1 VKQGSAVARS
11 DDRLPYTLT
20 RLRKVRGVSQTT
32 IARRIGVG
40 SPNISR
46 LENGQD
52 PRASS
57 LAAYAEALGGELV
70 HVAIFREPDGTLSK
84 YLLQLPG
91 DRRSTAGADFWAKR
105 HTTPKAERATKRPM
119 LEAAM
124 KLREGAE

>member
-1 VKQGSAVARS
+1 MARS

-70 HVAIFREPDGTLSK
+70 HVAIFREPDGMESDSLWSI
-84 YLLQLPG
+84 
-91 DRRSTAGADFWAKR
+91 
-105 HTTPKAERATKRPM
+105 
-119 LEAAM
+119 
-124 KLREGAE
+124 